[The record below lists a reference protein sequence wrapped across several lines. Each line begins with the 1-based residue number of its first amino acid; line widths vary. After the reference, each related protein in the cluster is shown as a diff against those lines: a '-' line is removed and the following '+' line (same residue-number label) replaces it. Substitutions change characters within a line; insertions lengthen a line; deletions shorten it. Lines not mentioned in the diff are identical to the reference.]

1 MKKIY
6 HSQQQIEGACLS
18 IIKQMQAENWKPDYI
33 VGITRGGLVPAN
45 LISQFLDIQLET
57 LKVSLRDHKESETNC
72 WMSEDAY
79 AGKKILI
86 VDDINDTGA
95 TIAWIK
101 KDWQSTC
108 LPDDPIW
115 NNIWGNNVRIATIT
129 DNLSSKETVDYS
141 HWEIN
146 KAEND
151 VWIVYPWETWWAP
164 GA

>member
-101 KDWQSTC
+101 QDWQSTC
-108 LPDDPIW
+108 LPDDPTW
-115 NNIWGNNVRIATIT
+115 DNIWGNNVRIATIT

>member
-6 HSQQQIEGACLS
+6 YSQAQIEGACLS
-18 IIKQMQAENWKPDYI
+18 VVKKMQADNWKPDYI

-45 LISQFLDIQLET
+45 LISQFLDVRLET
-57 LKVSLRDHKESETNC
+57 LKVSLRDHTESETNC

-101 KDWQSTC
+101 KDWKSTC
-108 LPDDPIW
+108 LPNDPVW

-129 DNLSSKETVDYS
+129 DNLSSKETIDYA

-146 KAEND
+146 KAEDD
-151 VWIVYPWETWWAP
+151 VWIVFPWESWWAP
-164 GA
+164 GI